1 MAVEVCPKHDVVLKD
16 GKCWCCQQNHEKTS
30 AAKPSTSA
38 KATPVATGGKQSLRR
53 RMKIVI
59 TIHIQEGDSVKN
71 SVQISITISPASSG
85 GGSGSSPDL
94 QIDASGVPTSG
105 QVGVPF
111 SGAIKVSGGTAPYT
125 FSLNSGALPDGV
137 SLMSDGSFSGT
148 PTKDGD
154 FSFEIGVSDSG
165 V

>member
-1 MAVEVCPKHDVVLKD
+1 
-16 GKCWCCQQNHEKTS
+16 
-30 AAKPSTSA
+30 
-38 KATPVATGGKQSLRR
+38 
-53 RMKIVI
+53 MKLVI
-59 TIHIQEGDSVKN
+59 TIHIKEGDSVKN
-71 SVQISITISPASSG
+71 SVSISITISPALSG
-85 GGSGSSPDL
+85 GGSGPSDL

-111 SGAIKVSGGTAPYT
+111 SGAIKVSGGKAPYT
-125 FSLNSGALPDGV
+125 FSLNSGNLPDGV

-148 PTKDGD
+148 PTKDGS